1 MYELREIASGLF
13 PRSEQERKQILA
25 LCDELE
31 RRGTNEAEA
40 LWTELWGR
48 LNPQKLRSIDHA
60 TGAALAQHPPTSPSN
75 STLPPTAPAVPALPT
90 APAVPNAPPSNPP
103 SSAVKDHDLHWLQIM
118 YFGVLAGCI
127 GITVL
132 LAYGRMGWVLVLWFV
147 LLGFTEE
154 IVDWARA
161 IVRFKSPIEV
171 RSERRHAEQKKR
183 DDAAA
188 ERQAAFEAT
197 RAAREAQ
204 AQEYATEGRS
214 WRGRYRQY
222 LNSPDWKRVRNR
234 VMRRDGWTCQR
245 CGSRAQEV
253 HHVKYTKAHG
263 RGDFRKQPLKNMVAL
278 CRACHQKAHGRK

>member
-1 MYELREIASGLF
+1 MDSDSLRNLKMYELREMAAGLF

-40 LWTELWGR
+40 LWTELWER
-48 LNPQKLRSIDHA
+48 LNSKQLRSVGHA
-60 TGAALAQHPPTSPSN
+60 PAAALAQHPPTAPSN
-75 STLPPTAPAVPALPT
+75 STLPPIAPAAPT
-90 APAVPNAPPSNPP
+90 VLPSNPP
-103 SSAVKDHDLHWLQIM
+103 APAVKDHDLHWLQIM

-132 LAYGRMGWVLVLWFV
+132 FAYDRLGWVIVLWFV

-154 IVDWARA
+154 IFDWARA
-161 IVRFKSPIEV
+161 IVRLKSPLEV
-171 RSERRHAEQKKR
+171 RSERRLAEQKKR

-204 AQEYATEGRS
+204 IQEYATERNS
-214 WRGRYRQY
+214 WRGQYRQY
-222 LNSPDWKRVRNR
+222 LNSPSWKRVRNR
-234 VMRRDGWTCQR
+234 VMKRDGWTCQR

-263 RGDFRKQPLKNMVAL
+263 RGDFSKQPMNNMIAL
-278 CRACHQKAHGRK
+278 CKACHQKAHR